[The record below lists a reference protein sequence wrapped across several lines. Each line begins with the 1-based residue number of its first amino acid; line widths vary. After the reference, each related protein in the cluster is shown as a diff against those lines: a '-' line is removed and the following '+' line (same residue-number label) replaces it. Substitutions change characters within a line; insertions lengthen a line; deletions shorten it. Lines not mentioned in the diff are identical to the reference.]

1 MQNFAKHA
9 CENGKVRHEKNNKTM
24 ECFPKGKW
32 ENGKYVKIWGNC
44 TLSMKCFS
52 KRKCECDQIDDYEI
66 VTMVRMLVR
75 SKSTYNH
82 GRLSKHEN
90 VTMVRMLKWEV
101 KVHKTM
107 EDSLNMKMW

>member
-66 VTMVRMLVR
+66 VTMVRMLQ
-75 SKSTYNH
+75 
-82 GRLSKHEN
+82 
-90 VTMVRMLKWEV
+90 WEV
-101 KVHKTM
+101 KVHTTM
-107 EDSLNMKMW
+107 EDSLNMKMWQW